1 MFKANEGASVYVFR
15 QPCDMRCGFDR
26 LSEYVKAQTKVNPL
40 RGDYFVFLSKS
51 KDRVKILMWEKDGFW
66 LFYKRLEA
74 GTFKVSFCEGY
85 EVITEVDLKA
95 LLQGMELE
103 RIKLRKSAESGC
115 FSGS

>member
-1 MFKANEGASVYVFR
+1 MFEANEEASVYVFR
-15 QPCDMRCGFDR
+15 KPCDMRCGFDR
-26 LSEYVKAQTKVNPL
+26 LSEYVKAQTQVNPL
-40 RGDYFVFLSKS
+40 KGDYFVFLSRS
-51 KDRVKILMWEKDGFW
+51 KDRVKILMWERDGFW

-103 RIKLRKSAESGC
+103 RIKLRKSTESGC